1 MHDPAG
7 IGPGGL
13 GVQVMIFI
21 SPLESEL
28 MIPSEIK
35 VHF

>member
-13 GVQVMIFI
+13 GAQAMNLI

-28 MIPSEIK
+28 MIPSKIK